1 MQNKFTEFDF
11 FMDEDMRSKRIGIL
25 CMEKTLTPALTQ
37 ALFRV
42 KEEANEFHKERI
54 DSLKLDIRERIEQI
68 KLTHRQIREVK
79 WSSLNLMR
87 SFIASAFVKQFF
99 YHWRKGPLPIMF
111 FNTPFLNNHHDSIRY
126 FFDKLTRIK
135 IETLAGVQN
144 SNSVF
149 FLDTFTTTSGYRF
162 EEKVR
167 NSCNLS
173 RCFRIDSRA
182 HDLIQLADILLG
194 ITVFKKDKK
203 ETSSGAKL
211 RILRVFELE
220 DTKKNNKA
228 TINSCEPIVY
238 L

>member
-25 CMEKTLTPALTQ
+25 CMEKTLTPAITQ

-42 KEEANEFHKERI
+42 KEEANEFHKKRI
-54 DSLKLDIRERIEQI
+54 DSLKLDGIDRAEQI
-68 KLTHRQIREVK
+68 KLTHRQLREIK

-87 SFIASAFVKQFF
+87 SFIASAFIKQFF
-99 YHWRKGPLPIMF
+99 YHWQKGPLPIMF
-111 FNTPFLNNHHDSIRY
+111 FNTPFMNNHHDSISH
-126 FFDKLTRIK
+126 FFDKLTALK
-135 IETLAGVQN
+135 IETLADIEN

-167 NSCNLS
+167 NSCNVS

-182 HDLIQLADILLG
+182 HDLIQLTDLLLG
-194 ITVFKKDKK
+194 ITVSKREGK
-203 ETSSGAKL
+203 ETSNKSK
-211 RILRVFELE
+211 IRVLNIFDWLE
-220 DTKKNNKA
+220 KRSKNKKPFY
-228 TINSCEPIVY
+228 SPPIY
-238 L
+238 YI